1 MRRKRNK
8 TEVIKWKMK
17 KSELEKELK
26 KYQRAYNIL
35 MDYFDDISEEEKPNV
50 DKRLK
55 RLGL

>member
-1 MRRKRNK
+1 
-8 TEVIKWKMK
+8 MK